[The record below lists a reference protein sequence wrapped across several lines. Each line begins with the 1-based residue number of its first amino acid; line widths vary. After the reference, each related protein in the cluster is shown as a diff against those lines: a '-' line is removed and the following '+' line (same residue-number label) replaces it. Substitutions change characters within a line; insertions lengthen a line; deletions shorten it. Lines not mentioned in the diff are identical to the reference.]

1 MSTAWTLIG
10 ALAVINFSIKAAGP
24 VIAGRRELPDVV
36 QRFITAS
43 VPALVAALVVTG
55 TFASDGDLVL
65 DERAAGIGAAGLA
78 IVLKAPMLVVLVS
91 AAGTTAL
98 LRAVL

>member
-10 ALAVINFSIKAAGP
+10 VLAVINFSIKAAGP

-43 VPALVAALVVTG
+43 VPALVAGLVVTG
-55 TFASDGDLVL
+55 TFAADGKLVL
-65 DERAAGIGAAGLA
+65 DERAGGIAAAALA
-78 IVLKAPMLVVLVS
+78 IALKAPMLVVLVG
-91 AAGTTAL
+91 AAATTAL
-98 LRAVL
+98 LRAL